1 MFCMMLLIE
10 QATPISFLTHEGSLS
25 HIVCA
30 VHSQVERG
38 GTLVVFDEV
47 TPSSKTSKIVMH
59 IFVCNVEK
67 IGIAK
72 VFCDSFSLNASRTSC
87 IFE

>member
-1 MFCMMLLIE
+1 M
-10 QATPISFLTHEGSLS
+10 
-25 HIVCA
+25 
-30 VHSQVERG
+30 
-38 GTLVVFDEV
+38 VFDEV

-72 VFCDSFSLNASRTSC
+72 VFCDSFSLNASSTSC